1 NQENAGLSAARNRG
15 IEAAKGKYI
24 LFVDSD
30 DLVVPEMIMTI
41 ASGFEQSDSEV
52 VTFSYS
58 RFMETPENRKFEVIS
73 KNLKAKEYP
82 SMEYFKLVLEIP
94 TIQWI
99 PAWTYAFNLE
109 FLRTNNLRFKK
120 GLLHED
126 VEFFPRMVTKASSI
140 TVMSSVLY
148 NYRIRSGSITTS
160 LSKLE
165 QSLSDQFFIIES
177 LDKLCRSI
185 DNPLKKNLLQKY
197 VSLRVR
203 VLTNKCM
210 ELSSE
215 NVDGIYKELKR
226 FVARNRKQKQ
236 LLKKDFYYNY
246 LESKNNR
253 RLRLFKEN
261 LFKWPRR
268 IYKFKI
274 KPWVNK

>member
-1 NQENAGLSAARNRG
+1 
-15 IEAAKGKYI
+15 
-24 LFVDSD
+24 
-30 DLVVPEMIMTI
+30 
-41 ASGFEQSDSEV
+41 
-52 VTFSYS
+52 
-58 RFMETPENRKFEVIS
+58 METPENRKFEVIS

-261 LFKWPRR
+261 LFKWTRR

>member
-1 NQENAGLSAARNRG
+1 MLPVNDAFVSVVVPVYNVESFLEECLESLLNQTYTNYEIIAVNDGSTDGSLRILNAFAASEPRLKIINQENAGLSAARNRG

-126 VEFFPRMVTKASSI
+126 VEFFPQNGHQGKFNYCDVFGFIQLPYPKRIHHDQSI
-140 TVMSSVLY
+140 KTRAEFKRSV
-148 NYRIRSGSITTS
+148 
-160 LSKLE
+160 
-165 QSLSDQFFIIES
+165 
-177 LDKLCRSI
+177 
-185 DNPLKKNLLQKY
+185 
-197 VSLRVR
+197 
-203 VLTNKCM
+203 
-210 ELSSE
+210 
-215 NVDGIYKELKR
+215 
-226 FVARNRKQKQ
+226 
-236 LLKKDFYYNY
+236 FYY
-246 LESKNNR
+246 
-253 RLRLFKEN
+253 
-261 LFKWPRR
+261 
-268 IYKFKI
+268 
-274 KPWVNK
+274 